1 MHDTPRLIP
10 LNDALAPLGVSRAS
24 AYRLAGAG
32 LLEFRKVG
40 RSTFVTSAE
49 VQRFVTAA
57 PVAKI
62 APPRR

>member
-1 MHDTPRLIP
+1 MHAVPRLIP

-24 AYRLAGAG
+24 AYRLAGSG
-32 LLEFRKVG
+32 QLELRKVG
-40 RSTFVTSAE
+40 RGTFVTAAE
-49 VQRFVTAA
+49 LERFVSAA